1 MIRKLL
7 IANRGEIAARII
19 RTCRSLGIRTVAV
32 YSDADARADYVLQA
46 DEAVHIG
53 AAPAPQSYLNID
65 AILRAARHTH
75 ADAIHPGYGFL
86 SERAHFAQAVI
97 DAGLTW
103 IGPSP
108 EVITLMG
115 DKRRAKLALKA
126 IPLVPGYNGD
136 DQENAIFHAEA
147 EAIGY
152 PVMVKAAAGGGG
164 RGMRI
169 VTSASTLEDALEGA
183 RHEALQA
190 FGDSTLLLE
199 KYIERPRH
207 IEVQILGDAAGHV
220 AALGERECSIQ
231 RRHQKIIEETPS
243 PALTSI
249 QREAICAAAVSIGQQ
264 IGYLNA
270 GTVEFILDQA
280 GNFYFLEMNT
290 RLQVEHPVT
299 EAAFNIDLV
308 EWQIRIAEGAPLPAE
323 GFPSQAQRHA
333 IEARLYAEDPSS
345 GFLPSTGAILRA
357 KLGDTVRIDAG
368 LGDEVSTYYDP
379 MLAKL
384 IASAPTR
391 AEAIRKLDYALSQI
405 TLLGIRHN
413 AGFLRRVIA
422 YSDFQSGSFDTGF
435 IERHADLLPDPPPPP
450 HVWIAA
456 AIAKLKLD
464 GAGIFWRNN
473 PYRPIRQ
480 TFAINTLEQSVFLTP
495 HTPDQFSISVE
506 DQHFT
511 VRTFPDQ
518 PEWLEIDAV
527 RHYLPVANLDDAWWV
542 QTPEAIYALNWVSPL
557 PAGISQSS
565 SQGSLL
571 SPMPGQIVKILVK
584 TGQQVNK
591 GDLLLVI
598 EAMKM
603 EHRITAPYDG
613 QVAALHFEAG
623 QPVQSGVKLLDLM
636 PSE

>member
-7 IANRGEIAARII
+7 IANRGEISARIT

-32 YSDADARADYVLQA
+32 YSEADVRANFVMQA

-53 AAPAPQSYLNID
+53 ASPASQSYMNIE
-65 AILRAARHTH
+65 AILSAARRTH

-86 SERAHFAQAVI
+86 SERANFAQAVM

-103 IGPSP
+103 IGPAP
-108 EVITLMG
+108 EVIALMG
-115 DKRRAKLALKA
+115 DKRRAKLALKN

-136 DQENAIFHAEA
+136 DQQDATFQAEA
-147 EAIGY
+147 ETIGY
-152 PVMVKAAAGGGG
+152 PIMVKAAAGGGG

-169 VTSASTLEDALEGA
+169 VVSASDLEAALDSA
-183 RHEALQA
+183 RREALQA

-207 IEVQILGDAAGHV
+207 IEVQILGDASGRV
-220 AALGERECSIQ
+220 LALGERECSIQ

-243 PALTSI
+243 PALTEM
-249 QREAICAAAVSIGQQ
+249 QREAICATATSIGQQ
-264 IGYLNA
+264 IGYTNA

-280 GNFYFLEMNT
+280 GKFYFLEMNT

-299 EAAFNIDLV
+299 EEAFGLDLV
-308 EWQIRIAEGAPLPAE
+308 EWQIRIAEGERLSE
-323 GFPSQAQRHA
+323 NGFPQVAQRHA
-333 IEARLYAEDPSS
+333 IEVRLYAEDPSNE
-345 GFLPSTGAILRA
+345 FLPSTGRILQA
-357 KLGDTVRIDAG
+357 ELSDTVRVDAG

-391 AEAIRKLDYALSQI
+391 SEAIRKLDYALSQI

-413 AGFLRRVIA
+413 TGFLRRVLA
-422 YSDFQSGSFDTGF
+422 HPEFTSGNFDTGF
-435 IERHADLLPDPPPPP
+435 IERHTGLLPDPTPTPLI
-450 HVWIAA
+450 WIAA
-456 AIAKLKLD
+456 AIAKLRID
-464 GAGIFWRNN
+464 NAVHFWRNN
-473 PYRPIRQ
+473 AYRPIHQ
-480 TFAINTLEQSVFLTP
+480 AFTCNSIEQSVLLTP
-495 HTPDQFSISVE
+495 GGDAQFSISIE
-506 DQHFT
+506 EQNFT
-511 VRTFPDQ
+511 VRAFPDH
-518 PEWLEIDAV
+518 PSWLEIDGI
-527 RHYLPVANLDDAWWV
+527 RHYLPVATLDDAWWV
-542 QTPEAIYALNWVSPL
+542 QTPDASYLLHWISPL
-557 PAGISQSS
+557 PVGVNQKGT
-565 SQGSLL
+565 QGSLL
-571 SPMPGQIVKILVK
+571 SPMPGQVVKVLAKI
-584 TGQQVNK
+584 GQQVSK

-613 QVAALHFEAG
+613 QVAKLHFEVG
-623 QPVQSGVKLLDLM
+623 QSVQSGIKLLDLL